1 MMKFLVPISFLI
13 LSACDPYVA
22 ENTTADYVRAKY
34 ENNTLVQNPVCL
46 FVCIPS
52 LDNIGRTTAAG
63 VGNFTGQTSTR
74 TKTNTG
80 GTR

>member
-1 MMKFLVPISFLI
+1 MMRYLLI
-13 LSACDPYVA
+13 IILLAGCDPYVA
-22 ENTTADYVRAKY
+22 EDPSSDYVKAKY

-63 VGNFTGQTSTR
+63 VDNFTGQTSTR
-74 TKTNTG
+74 TTTNTG
-80 GTR
+80 GTRN